1 MSMFRRQCAYDF
13 LTKNGEPST
22 IQKAICNPDASLWM
36 TTIRKVIEALH
47 KTRLGNLSHY
57 RKEEKPSKTYGITR
71 SRESNDQVERH
82 RVRLVV
88 KRYALKEGIDFNEIF
103 SLVV

>member
-1 MSMFRRQCAYDF
+1 MFRRQCAYDL

-47 KTRLGNLSHY
+47 KNKTWKLVPLPQG
-57 RKEEKPSKTYGITR
+57 RKAIENIWDYKIK
-71 SRESNDQVERH
+71 REQ
-82 RVRLVV
+82 
-88 KRYALKEGIDFNEIF
+88 
-103 SLVV
+103 